1 MADLVGQIQR
11 DIEKRLQ
18 ELRPLIEEKEQL
30 EAVLAALTNGSSRR
44 RRAGPAPACR
54 DDPPG
59 WQGALR
65 RREGPRAP
73 RGANR
78 EAILSVVRERPGVSA
93 SEVAAITRIAKPTV
107 HTTISQLKR
116 KGILEPEGSGGVKL
130 ARGRLSRLGPD
141 ASAPARGA
149 DARPGTRTQP
159 AGLKVRCSNP
169 MS

>member
-11 DIEKRLQ
+11 DIEKRLK

-30 EAVLAALTNGSSRR
+30 EAVLAALTNGTARSTAVAPRASSTPARSAA
-44 RRAGPAPACR
+44 RAPYAGGKSR
-54 DDPPG
+54 
-59 WQGALR
+59 
-65 RREGPRAP
+65 RAP

-93 SEVAAITRIAKPTV
+93 AEVAEITRIAKPTV

-130 ARGRLSRLGPD
+130 ARG
-141 ASAPARGA
+141 A
-149 DARPGTRTQP
+149 
-159 AGLKVRCSNP
+159 
-169 MS
+169 

>member
-18 ELRPLIEEKEQL
+18 ELRPLIAEKEQL
-30 EAVLAALTNGSSRR
+30 EAVLVALTNGAGAGAAASAPRARAATTRSAGRAPYAGGKSR
-44 RRAGPAPACR
+44 
-54 DDPPG
+54 
-59 WQGALR
+59 
-65 RREGPRAP
+65 RAP

-78 EAILSVVRERPGVSA
+78 EAILKVVRERPGVSA

-130 ARGRLSRLGPD
+130 ARG
-141 ASAPARGA
+141 
-149 DARPGTRTQP
+149 
-159 AGLKVRCSNP
+159 V
-169 MS
+169 

>member
-18 ELRPLIEEKEQL
+18 ELRPLLEEKERL
-30 EAVLAALTNGSSRR
+30 EAVLAALTNGH
-44 RRAGPAPACR
+44 GAPAASPAR
-54 DDPPG
+54 ARSAPPSAPRAPYAG
-59 WQGALR
+59 GKSR
-65 RREGPRAP
+65 RAP

-93 SEVAAITRIAKPTV
+93 AEVAAITRIAKPTV

-130 ARGRLSRLGPD
+130 AKGS
-141 ASAPARGA
+141 
-149 DARPGTRTQP
+149 
-159 AGLKVRCSNP
+159 
-169 MS
+169 

>member
-18 ELRPLIEEKEQL
+18 ELRPLIDEKERL
-30 EAVLAALTNGSSRR
+30 EAVLAALTNGS
-44 RRAGPAPACR
+44 GAPAAPR
-54 DDPPG
+54 ARATTPRSAGRAPYAAG
-59 WQGALR
+59 KGR
-65 RREGPRAP
+65 RAP

-93 SEVAAITRIAKPTV
+93 AEVAEITRIAKPTV

-130 ARGRLSRLGPD
+130 ARG
-141 ASAPARGA
+141 A
-149 DARPGTRTQP
+149 
-159 AGLKVRCSNP
+159 
-169 MS
+169 

>member
-11 DIEKRLQ
+11 DIEKRLE

-30 EAVLAALTNGSSRR
+30 EAVLAALTNGVGARVS
-44 RRAGPAPACR
+44 APAAAPR
-54 DDPPG
+54 AARATTSRAAGRAPYAG
-59 WQGALR
+59 GKSR
-65 RREGPRAP
+65 RAP

-93 SEVAAITRIAKPTV
+93 AEVAAITRIAKPTV

-130 ARGRLSRLGPD
+130 AKG
-141 ASAPARGA
+141 
-149 DARPGTRTQP
+149 
-159 AGLKVRCSNP
+159 V
-169 MS
+169 

>member
-18 ELRPLIEEKEQL
+18 ELRPLLEEKERL
-30 EAVLAALTNGSSRR
+30 EAVLAALTNGHGAATAAPTRARSAASSSGS
-44 RRAGPAPACR
+44 RAPYAGGKSR
-54 DDPPG
+54 
-59 WQGALR
+59 
-65 RREGPRAP
+65 RAP

-93 SEVAAITRIAKPTV
+93 AEVAAITRIAKPTV

-130 ARGRLSRLGPD
+130 AKGS
-141 ASAPARGA
+141 
-149 DARPGTRTQP
+149 
-159 AGLKVRCSNP
+159 
-169 MS
+169 